1 MNNGPI
7 LPPAYL
13 FTALSMMVLL
23 HLFIPVYEVTP
34 PPWNMVGIIPLALG
48 IAFNFGADTALKKY
62 GTTVKPFKKST
73 ALITTGVYKYSR
85 NPMYLGT
92 VLILIG
98 VALLMG
104 SLSPCIIIPG
114 FIFIMDRLFIRA
126 EEGMLNAQFGDAW
139 TAYKAKVRRWL

>member
-1 MNNGPI
+1 
-7 LPPAYL
+7 
-13 FTALSMMVLL
+13 
-23 HLFIPVYEVTP
+23 
-34 PPWNMVGIIPLALG
+34 MVGIIPLALG